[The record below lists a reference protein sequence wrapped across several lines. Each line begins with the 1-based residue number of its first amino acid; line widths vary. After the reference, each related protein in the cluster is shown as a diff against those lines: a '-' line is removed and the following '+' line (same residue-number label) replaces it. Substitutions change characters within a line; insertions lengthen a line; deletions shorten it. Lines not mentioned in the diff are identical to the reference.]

1 MYYKPDRK
9 KQNITRTRKMTHLAT
24 TMSSLIKEDEKHV
37 FNCFCVLFASSIIKR
52 HILFHFF
59 VKTFVFLMNKSPDLK
74 KTIIALH
81 NSGSSSHKIAHQLSL
96 SQSTVSRLIKRYK
109 QTGDDVPSRKKG
121 SGGRFSLSTREIR
134 IINRESLIHPHLTAA
149 NIQVSVGGKCQN
161 LSVRTIRRY
170 LRRSNILAYRP
181 SKSPALTARQRKRQY
196 AHKRHDWSKT
206 AFSDET
212 YICLQP
218 NCPGQYVRR
227 QKGQRINLNHCKHN
241 RAFCKKIMVWA
252 VIDESGPG
260 SIVCFRG
267 TMDSVKYKNLMES
280 VIIPF
285 SDMIGYFQHDNAP
298 PHKAQSVVNALND
311 NGVSV
316 LDWPPY
322 SCLLYTSDAADE

>member
-1 MYYKPDRK
+1 
-9 KQNITRTRKMTHLAT
+9 
-24 TMSSLIKEDEKHV
+24 
-37 FNCFCVLFASSIIKR
+37 
-52 HILFHFF
+52 
-59 VKTFVFLMNKSPDLK
+59 MNKSPDLK

-96 SQSTVSRLIKRYK
+96 SRSTVSRLIKRYK
-109 QTGDDVPSRKKG
+109 QTGDDVPSSKKG

-181 SKSPALTARQRKRQY
+181 SKSPALTARQRKRRY
-196 AHKRHDWSKT
+196 DWALAHKRHDWSKT

-285 SDMIGYFQHDNAP
+285 SNMIRYFQHDNAP

-322 SCLLYTSDAADE
+322 SPDANPIENVWAVLKEKIRQRYAQTLDELENAIQDVWANDSTLKSCCVNGVKNMSKRIEALEKSRGGFIK